1 MPSSFIASACDEDM
15 SDHVTHSLMSL
26 SVHLIDSKWIV
37 LGECCF
43 SPTLIHE
50 CCESWRG
57 HVLSRALE
65 HLPRN
70 GESGLDLS
78 ELTVGAVP
86 IVVVVYEWEVREGG
100 ER

>member
-1 MPSSFIASACDEDM
+1 
-15 SDHVTHSLMSL
+15 
-26 SVHLIDSKWIV
+26 
-37 LGECCF
+37 
-43 SPTLIHE
+43 
-50 CCESWRG
+50 
-57 HVLSRALE
+57 VLSRALE